1 MDDGSCAVC
10 AETLEWVAYGA
21 CGHKD
26 VCAICIARLRFV
38 CDDRRCCICKSLSS
52 SVFVTRA
59 LGSLTRVINDFS
71 VLPVDAKDGKVG
83 SYWFHEDTQAYFDDF
98 DAYKIIKAMCRLS
111 CNVCDKLEAVG
122 NKKSKKRGKFKSV
135 EQLKDHFSR
144 QHELFFCNLCLE
156 YKKQVF
162 MSEQKL
168 YSRVQLRQHIRYGDS
183 EVDGSENERCGFSG
197 HPLCEFCQIPFYGDN
212 ELYFHMSTGHYTCH
226 ICQRQHFARFDYYKD
241 YNDLENHF
249 REDHFLCEDDTC
261 LEKKFVVFLTEA
273 DMKRHSALEHG
284 ENMSRSKRK
293 IALQLHTGFRHQGR
307 EEEGHR
313 VRAHVSFSGASNLQ
327 LVSTSS
333 VYSERASSNRL
344 HDTSSVVQ
352 AIPGPRR
359 PSEISATAISVP
371 SSGQLQGATLDFR
384 SVLLSDSDFPSLPKS
399 SKRRRRKS
407 KKLEE
412 IGTSH
417 TPAGSPSQCRSLDA
431 GYLSHSRPSI
441 SPLLGPLAVRH
452 SSSSSA
458 NSYNL
463 LTSLSDGNTSA
474 GSTASRTDSIEAVGP
489 STLAPKL
496 INEGSVCPST
506 SKEGTLKE
514 DDIRAA
520 NKSLVGRISASL
532 EFDKDK
538 YAAFKLI
545 SQEFREGE
553 IDAGEYFG
561 YIHQF
566 GLAHLISDL
575 ARLCPD
581 QQKQKELMKIYKSS
595 LGDTYKIGLR
605 KECGK
610 TTVSKHSKKGKEKCE
625 DSSISGKEKLPDSI
639 ANHFKELKLNAK
651 TPKEEPPSSKLKHL
665 AKGKSQASVE
675 DVGHPSGGGS
685 CNSSGPASTGG
696 KKKKKKQLKFL
707 KTRLD
712 ESSASVVEDLSCCDL
727 ASDLMVVRPDQD
739 SILAS
744 VRGVWRNN
752 GGRRLVTMSQASPS
766 YQ

>member
-1 MDDGSCAVC
+1 M
-10 AETLEWVAYGA
+10 
-21 CGHKD
+21 
-26 VCAICIARLRFV
+26 
-38 CDDRRCCICKSLSS
+38 
-52 SVFVTRA
+52 
-59 LGSLTRVINDFS
+59 
-71 VLPVDAKDGKVG
+71 
-83 SYWFHEDTQAYFDDF
+83 
-98 DAYKIIKAMCRLS
+98 
-111 CNVCDKLEAVG
+111 
-122 NKKSKKRGKFKSV
+122 
-135 EQLKDHFSR
+135 
-144 QHELFFCNLCLE
+144 
-156 YKKQVF
+156 
-162 MSEQKL
+162 
-168 YSRVQLRQHIRYGDS
+168 
-183 EVDGSENERCGFSG
+183 
-197 HPLCEFCQIPFYGDN
+197 
-212 ELYFHMSTGHYTCH
+212 
-226 ICQRQHFARFDYYKD
+226 
-241 YNDLENHF
+241 
-249 REDHFLCEDDTC
+249 
-261 LEKKFVVFLTEA
+261 
-273 DMKRHSALEHG
+273 
-284 ENMSRSKRK
+284 
-293 IALQLHTGFRHQGR
+293 
-307 EEEGHR
+307 
-313 VRAHVSFSGASNLQ
+313 
-327 LVSTSS
+327 
-333 VYSERASSNRL
+333 
-344 HDTSSVVQ
+344 Q

-384 SVLLSDSDFPSLPKS
+384 SVLLSGSDFPSLPKS

-417 TPAGSPSQCRSLDA
+417 TPAGSPSQCRSSDA

-489 STLAPKL
+489 STLTPKL

-651 TPKEEPPSSKLKHL
+651 TPKEEPPSSKLEHL

-675 DVGHPSGGGS
+675 DVGHPSGS
-685 CNSSGPASTGG
+685 CNSSGTPSTGG

-727 ASDLMVVRPDQD
+727 ASDPLVVRPDQD

-744 VRGVWRNN
+744 VRGVWRND

-766 YQ
+766 YR